1 MKILT
6 NILNPIDVQTAELLD
21 NHVIEIEKG
30 KITNISPLTKD
41 TKKSQLKNFSKS
53 IFTPAL
59 IDAHTH
65 LPQLSIIGSYGYKL
79 MDWLNNHTFPAEIEF
94 EKAEHA
100 KKTSKEFFKELKKV
114 GTATAVIYSSI
125 HKKSTDIAFSEAEKT
140 KLRIFMGKTMM
151 NQNCPKE
158 LCENAIQSLSES
170 YELQK
175 KWHKKNKNL
184 QYIYSPRFA
193 ISTSPELMKEAGKLS
208 RINKTFLQTHINE
221 NKDEINFVKKTYS
234 KSYTQVYEEAKILGP
249 NTLLAH
255 AIHNTKEDLDIL
267 EKTQTNI
274 IHCPDANLFLKSG
287 KFPLEKIQ
295 ERDIQIGLG
304 SDVGAGTTL
313 DMFQIMKSMIYVQEK
328 NIPIE
333 TPFYYAT
340 KGNAKILKINSG
352 EITKGKRAE
361 FLKVD
366 IQNKPQEA
374 KEVLNKLIFTQ
385 NYERELLIY

>member
-6 NILNPIDVQTAELLD
+6 NILNPIDVQTTEFLD
-21 NHVIEIEKG
+21 NHIIEVEKG

-41 TKKSQLKNFSKS
+41 TKKSQLKDFSKS

-65 LPQLSIIGSYGYKL
+65 LPQLSIIGNYGYEL
-79 MDWLNNHTFPAEIEF
+79 MDWLNNYTFPAEIEF
-94 EKAEHA
+94 KKEDYA
-100 KKTSKEFFKELKKV
+100 KKISREFFKELKKV

-125 HKKSTDIAFSEAEKT
+125 HKESTNIAFQEAEKS

-175 KWHKKNKNL
+175 RWHKKNKKL

-221 NKDEINFVKKTYS
+221 NKGEVNFVKKTYS
-234 KSYTQVYEEAKILGP
+234 KSYAQVYEDAKILRP

-287 KFPLEKIQ
+287 RFPLEKIQ
-295 ERDIQIGLG
+295 RREIPIGLG

-313 DMFQIMKSMIYVQEK
+313 DMFQIMKSMIYLQEK
-328 NIPIE
+328 NILID
-333 TPFYYAT
+333 TPFYYTT
-340 KGNAKILKINSG
+340 KGNAKILNINSG
-352 EITKGKRAE
+352 EITKGKSAE
-361 FLKVD
+361 FLK
-366 IQNKPQEA
+366 INTKYKFQKPQEI
-374 KEVLNKLIFTQ
+374 LNKLIFTQ
-385 NYERELLIY
+385 NYERELLIF